1 MSEDVVRCFAETC
14 LAEPFHR
21 LLSDDDDDSID
32 ENALALCEVV
42 FAGVVEFAQLSR
54 DVLSEELQSLLTGHV
69 LSTIVQRLP
78 TPRQVCPTL
87 AVASLPISII

>member
-21 LLSDDDDDSID
+21 LLSDDDSID